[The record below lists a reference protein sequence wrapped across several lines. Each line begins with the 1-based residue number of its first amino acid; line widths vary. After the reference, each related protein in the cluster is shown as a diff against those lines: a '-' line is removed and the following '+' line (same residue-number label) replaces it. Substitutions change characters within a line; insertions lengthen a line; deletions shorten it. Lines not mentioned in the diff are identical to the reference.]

1 MENNKKKNKKLS
13 YIIALLV
20 IILFAVTTP
29 KTIQDYGKSNSN
41 FYKVNNYLV
50 FSTCSASY
58 QGGTVWKVNYIG
70 VLGMTF
76 EIRN

>member
-1 MENNKKKNKKLS
+1 METSKKKSKKLS

-20 IILFAVTTP
+20 IILFAITTP
-29 KTIQDYGKSNSN
+29 KTIQEYGKDNN
-41 FYKVNNYLV
+41 RYYKVNNYLI

-70 VLGMTF
+70 FLGMTF
-76 EIRN
+76 DIKD